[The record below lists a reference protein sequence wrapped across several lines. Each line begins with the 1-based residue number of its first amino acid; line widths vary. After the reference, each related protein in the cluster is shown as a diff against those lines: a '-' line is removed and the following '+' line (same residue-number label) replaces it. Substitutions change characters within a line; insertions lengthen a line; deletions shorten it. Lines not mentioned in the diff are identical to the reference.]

1 MPTAHHHHGTTNPH
15 QPPPPRKPSTTT
27 NCKYIET
34 HNQIHH
40 HLTHIATTWPTAS
53 KPTTC
58 FTPPNPPHDPRH
70 PNPPS
75 DPHTTH
81 TATHTAITNPK
92 TPLKKSH
99 RTRERRKSFY
109 QTPFQPPRHR
119 PNLQHLPPH
128 QTLDSRGKKR
138 KGRERRERGRDWMRG
153 KKKETRAIGEGER
166 WVDKVNSKKE

>member
-53 KPTTC
+53 KRTTC
-58 FTPPNPPHDPRH
+58 FTPLNPPHDPRH

-81 TATHTAITNPK
+81 TATHTTITNPK
-92 TPLKKSH
+92 TPLKNPIE
-99 RTRERRKSFY
+99 REREERVSAKLLSS
-109 QTPFQPPRHR
+109 
-119 PNLQHLPPH
+119 HLGTALICHICHHIKPLI
-128 QTLDSRGKKR
+128 QGEKKKR
-138 KGRERRERGRDWMRG
+138 KRETRKRERLNER
-153 KKKETRAIGEGER
+153 KKKGDESDR
-166 WVDKVNSKKE
+166 WRREMS